1 MISPLAMP
9 TRSRRS
15 WDDVDH
21 ALLTALRTPGLPQ
34 DIATASGLPEAL
46 VAGQLDVYVRDGLA
60 VRTGF
65 GDLRYKLTLRGY
77 KRLSGAAASTEPG
90 HQAAA

>member
-1 MISPLAMP
+1 MPSPLAMP
-9 TRSRRS
+9 ARQRSP

-21 ALLTALRTPGLPQ
+21 ALLTALRTPGLPR
-34 DIATASGLPEAL
+34 DIAAESGLPEAL

-77 KRLSGAAASTEPG
+77 QRMFGAAPSSSPG